1 MISGFTSIASGVSR
15 REAARQ
21 FKVSAS
27 SAIRFVRQAMEVGHA
42 EETQEQT

>member
-1 MISGFTSIASGVSR
+1 MALRIYDFVLLIWLLVSR

-27 SAIRFVRQAMEVGHA
+27 SAIRFVRQLV
-42 EETQEQT
+42 